1 MNKVEIGDEFG
12 RIFEHL
18 TDAEPGSKEYGEMLD
33 HMQKFDSIFSGETKA
48 DRILKN
54 PALLQVIGSS
64 LGLAMV
70 LYHEQ
75 AHVITTRA
83 FGWLRFR

>member
-12 RIFEHL
+12 RLFEHL
-18 TDAEPGSKEYGEMLD
+18 TSVEPGSDEYGKALD
-33 HMQKFDSIFSGETKA
+33 QMMKFDAVFKGETKA